1 MIYVGTNYVRT
12 PSKAKELTR
21 EELISESNRLE
32 RLSSIYSDRDYE
44 VSNEYLEQAKILDK
58 VLLDYMVAD
67 DMFKELG

>member
-44 VSNEYLEQAKILDK
+44 VSNEYMEQAKVLDR
-58 VLLDYMVAD
+58 VLLDHMVAD

>member
-32 RLSSIYSDRDYE
+32 RLSSIFSDRDYE
-44 VSNEYLEQAKILDK
+44 VSNEYLEQAKVLDK
-58 VLLDYMVAD
+58 VLLDLMVKD
-67 DMFKELG
+67 DMKKEVG

>member
-32 RLSSIYSDRDYE
+32 RLSSIFSDRDYE

-58 VLLDYMVAD
+58 VLIDHMVKD
-67 DMFKELG
+67 DMKKEVG